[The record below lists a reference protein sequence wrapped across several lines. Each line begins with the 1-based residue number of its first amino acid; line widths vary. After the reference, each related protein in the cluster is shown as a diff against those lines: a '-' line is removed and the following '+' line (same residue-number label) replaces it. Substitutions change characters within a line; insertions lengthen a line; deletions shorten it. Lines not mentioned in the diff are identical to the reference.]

1 MAFVGM
7 NASRGSRERSALRS
21 QLIEKETKNT
31 KFGLEKPASIEQ
43 ASQAN
48 GLGSRA
54 PGSLSIGSPGALLV
68 TAGLLM
74 ASGSSLIHIL
84 QLPVTTV
91 FGLAGMV
98 FATLGV
104 AFLVSERRKLCEQM
118 NIGDTT
124 SRKIDHLT
132 RQLDEGIESLRDVQW
147 EMRDSELRYRDLLDN
162 QLDIIMR
169 RDRTG
174 RISFI
179 NDAFCATF
187 GADQNTTIG
196 ALFEPEYLLGS
207 KAVPF
212 GQFGKSERYQY
223 EQQLSTELGP
233 RWFSFEDVAI
243 RDDDGE
249 LREVHTVGRDI
260 TDEKKTASELQEAR
274 ELAEHANHAKTRF
287 LATMSHEIRTPMNG
301 IMGMTD
307 LLTESKLSPEQRTY
321 CHAINKSA
329 TTLLS
334 LIDEILDFSK
344 IEAGKFEMVQ
354 KPYNITEFAQ
364 GVVELM
370 APRAF
375 EKNLSL
381 GCFVSPDLSDL
392 VIGDEMRMRQ
402 ILLNLVGNAIKF
414 TDRGGVTLE
423 ISSAGKKGELL
434 RFCVSDT
441 GIGLSKTDMERIF
454 VEFEQVD
461 SSNARRN
468 GGTGLGLAITRR
480 LVEKMGGEISVNSVR
495 AKGSVFTVDMAL
507 ENAKGAVSL
516 REQLV
521 SPSHVKRALIAC
533 DHELEGQFIGKMLKS
548 HGVDV
553 VVLDRLMAY
562 EMLEDGIGDGFDV
575 LICDAVEAS
584 DFAQKLARMV
594 ELHAGRPVKGLMLIE
609 ATDRHDFESL
619 RHKGYDNYVTRPVRH
634 ISLLR
639 QLDTLR
645 ASPIVPYPEP
655 HQSDFAPK
663 TLSLQCLAPNTVD
676 LASDEQVEERIAA
689 DPVSIAKEPRS
700 KVNSS
705 TQKARILLAEDN
717 EINAL
722 LGCRLL
728 EHMGYDVTHVTDGQ
742 LALTAIKNADSDHQF
757 DVVLMD
763 IHMPHMDGIRAT
775 QEIRAYEEYCGLFLN
790 PVPIIALTANAFDEV
805 KSECYA
811 VGMNAY
817 LAKPFARDELRN
829 IIESCLRTRAEMAG

>member
-7 NASRGSRERSALRS
+7 NASSSSRERSAIRS
-21 QLIEKETKNT
+21 QLINNKSKNSESLAV
-31 KFGLEKPASIEQ
+31 KSRSAADSPQ
-43 ASQAN
+43 AER
-48 GLGSRA
+48 LGFFEPNSF
-54 PGSLSIGSPGALLV
+54 SIGGPGALLV

-84 QLPVTTV
+84 HLPVTTV

-98 FATLGV
+98 FATLGM
-104 AFLVSERRKLCEQM
+104 AFLVSERRKTAEQM
-118 NIGDTT
+118 SAGDTT
-124 SRKIDHLT
+124 SHKIDQLT
-132 RQLDEGIESLRDVQW
+132 RRLDEGIESLRDVQW

-169 RDRTG
+169 RDRAG

-179 NDAFCATF
+179 NDAFCQTF
-187 GADQNTTIG
+187 AADQNATIG
-196 ALFEPEYLLGS
+196 ALFEPEYVDGS
-207 KAVPF
+207 KSVPF
-212 GQFGKSERYQY
+212 GQFGKNERYQY
-223 EQQLSTELGP
+223 EQQLMTELGP

-243 RDDDGE
+243 RDEDFE

-260 TDEKKTASELQEAR
+260 TDEKKTAIELQEAR

-307 LLTESKLSPEQRTY
+307 LLTESNLSPEQRTY

-354 KPYNITEFAQ
+354 KPYNLTDFAQ

-375 EKNLSL
+375 EKDLSL
-381 GCFVSPDLSDL
+381 GCYVSPDLCDR
-392 VIGDEMRMRQ
+392 VVGDEMRMRQ
-402 ILLNLVGNAIKF
+402 ILLNLIGNAIKF

-423 ISSAGKKGELL
+423 ISSAGEKGELL

-480 LVEKMGGEISVNSVR
+480 LVEKMGGEIKVDSVR

-521 SPSHVKRALIAC
+521 CPEHIKRALIAC
-533 DHELEGQFIGKMLKS
+533 DHEGEGQLIGKMLKS
-548 HGVDV
+548 LGVEV
-553 VVLDRLMAY
+553 VVQDRLMAY
-562 EMLEDGIGDGFDV
+562 ELLEDKVGEPFDV
-575 LICDAVEAS
+575 LITDAVEAS
-584 DFAQKLARMV
+584 DFAHKLARMAKQ
-594 ELHAGRPVKGLMLIE
+594 HAGRPVKGLMLIE
-609 ATDRHDFESL
+609 ATDRHDFEAL
-619 RHKGYDNYVTRPVRH
+619 RHKGYDSYVTRPVRH
-634 ISLLR
+634 VSLLR

-645 ASPIVPYPEP
+645 PSPSGPHPEP

-663 TLSLQCLAPNTVD
+663 TLNPV
-676 LASDEQVEERIAA
+676 VEALVSEPDDAA
-689 DPVSIAKEPRS
+689 LDPQPKLG
-700 KVNSS
+700 SS
-705 TQKARILLAEDN
+705 NQKARILLAEDN

-742 LALTAIKNADSDHQF
+742 LALAAVKESIGEKPF

-775 QEIRAYEEYCGLFLN
+775 EEIRAFEEYSGLFRN
-790 PVPIIALTANAFDEV
+790 PLPIIALTANAFDDV
-805 KSECYA
+805 KTECYQ

-817 LAKPFARDELRN
+817 LAKPFARDELRE
-829 IIESCLRTRAEMAG
+829 IIESCLRSKVEMVG

>member
-7 NASRGSRERSALRS
+7 NASNGARERSTLRS
-21 QLIEKETKNT
+21 DLINK
-31 KFGLEKPASIEQ
+31 
-43 ASQAN
+43 
-48 GLGSRA
+48 GSRSGKLLA
-54 PGSLSIGSPGALLV
+54 DKSNQNDILSQSDNTAASPANTYSIGGSGALLV
-68 TAGLLM
+68 AAGLLM
-74 ASGSSLIHIL
+74 ASGSSLIQIL

-104 AFLVSERRKLCEQM
+104 GFLIAERRKVSEQKDLR
-118 NIGDTT
+118 DTT

-132 RQLDEGIESLRDVQW
+132 TRLDEGIESLRDVQW

-169 RDRTG
+169 RDRSG

-179 NDAFCATF
+179 NDAFCQAF
-187 GADQNTTIG
+187 GADQKATIG
-196 ALFEPEYLLGS
+196 ALFEPEFAEGS
-207 KAVPF
+207 TGVPF
-212 GQFGKSERYQY
+212 GQFGANERYQY
-223 EQQLSTELGP
+223 EQQLLTQQGS

-243 RDDDGE
+243 RDEDHE

-260 TDEKKTASELQEAR
+260 TDEKKNASDLQDAR
-274 ELAEHANHAKTRF
+274 NLAEHANHAKTRF

-307 LLTESKLSPEQRTY
+307 LLTESNLSPEQRTY

-344 IEAGKFEMVQ
+344 IEAGKFEMAR
-354 KPYNITEFAQ
+354 KPYNLTDFAE

-381 GCFVSPDLSDL
+381 GCFVSPDLCDR

-414 TDRGGVTLE
+414 TDRGGVKLE
-423 ISSAGKKGELL
+423 ISSAGEQGELL
-434 RFCVSDT
+434 RFSVSDT
-441 GIGLSKTDMERIF
+441 GIGLSKTDMDRIF

-480 LVEKMGGEISVNSVR
+480 LVEKMGGEISVESVHAR
-495 AKGSVFTVDMAL
+495 GSVFTVDMAF
-507 ENAKGAVSL
+507 EKAKGAFSL

-521 SPSHVKRALIAC
+521 APDHIKRVLIAC
-533 DHELEGQFIGKMLKS
+533 DHELEGHLLGKMLKS
-548 HGVDV
+548 LGIEV
-553 VVLDRLMAY
+553 VVQDRRMAY
-562 EMLEDGIGDGFDV
+562 ELLEDKECSAFDV
-575 LICDAVEAS
+575 LITDAVEAS
-584 DFAQKLARMV
+584 DFAQKLARMA
-594 ELHAGRPVKGLMLIE
+594 EQHAGRPVKGLMLIE
-609 ATDRHDFESL
+609 AGDRHDFEAL
-619 RHKGYDNYVTRPVRH
+619 RHKGYDSYVTRPVRH

-639 QLDTLR
+639 QLDNLR
-645 ASPIVPYPEP
+645 TNSVVPHPEP

-663 TLSLQCLAPNTVD
+663 SLKPVGEPFVAV
-676 LASDEQVEERIAA
+676 
-689 DPVSIAKEPRS
+689 PVSS
-700 KVNSS
+700 KPAGCSS
-705 TQKARILLAEDN
+705 SHKARILLAEDN

-742 LALTAIKNADSDHQF
+742 LALAAIKNSDSDNEF

-775 QEIRAYEEYCGLFLN
+775 QEIRAYEEYNGLFKN

-805 KSECYA
+805 KSECYS

-817 LAKPFARDELRN
+817 LAKPFARDELRD
-829 IIESCLRTRAEMAG
+829 IIESCLSSKVEMAS

>member
-1 MAFVGM
+1 M
-7 NASRGSRERSALRS
+7 
-21 QLIEKETKNT
+21 IEKESKNN
-31 KFGLEKPASIEQ
+31 KFEADKPVPIEQ
-43 ASQAN
+43 GSQAN
-48 GLGSRA
+48 KFGSFD
-54 PGSLSIGSPGALLV
+54 PGTLFIGGPGALMV
-68 TAGLLM
+68 AAGLLM
-74 ASGSSLIHIL
+74 ASGSSLIHIM

-98 FATLGV
+98 FVALGV
-104 AFLVSERRKLCEQM
+104 AFWVFERRKLCEQM
-118 NIGDTT
+118 NLGDTT
-124 SRKIDHLT
+124 SRKIDSLT

-169 RDRTG
+169 RDRAG

-179 NDAFCATF
+179 NDAFCVTF
-187 GADQNTTIG
+187 GVDQNATIG
-196 ALFEPEYLLGS
+196 ALFEPEYLVGS
-207 KAVPF
+207 KSVPF
-212 GQFGKSERYQY
+212 AKFGKSERYQY

-243 RDDDGE
+243 SDDDGE

-274 ELAEHANHAKTRF
+274 DIAEHANHAKTRF
-287 LATMSHEIRTPMNG
+287 LATISHEIRTPMNG

-307 LLTESKLSPEQRTY
+307 LMTESNLSPEQRTY

-354 KPYNITEFAQ
+354 KPYNITDFAQ
-364 GVVELM
+364 SVVELM

-381 GCFVSPDLSDL
+381 GCYVSPDLSDL

-402 ILLNLVGNAIKF
+402 ILLNLIGNAIKF

-423 ISSAGKKGELL
+423 ITSAGKKGELL

-507 ENAKGAVSL
+507 ENAKGAVCL

-521 SPSHVKRALIAC
+521 SPSHIKRALIAC
-533 DHELEGQFIGKMLKS
+533 DHELEGQLIGKMLKS
-548 HGVDV
+548 LGVEV
-553 VVLDRLMAY
+553 VVQDRIMAY
-562 EMLEDGIGDGFDV
+562 ELLEDGVGEAFDV
-575 LICDAVEAS
+575 LISDAVEAS
-584 DFAQKLARMV
+584 DFAQKLARMA
-594 ELHAGRPVKGLMLIE
+594 EQHAGRPVKGLMLIE
-609 ATDRHDFESL
+609 ATDRHDFEAL
-619 RHKGYDNYVTRPVRH
+619 RHKGYDGYVTRPVRH

-645 ASPIVPYPEP
+645 ASPKVPHPEP
-655 HQSDFAPK
+655 HQIEFIAKTLAPK
-663 TLSLQCLAPNTVD
+663 TLDA
-676 LASDEQVEERIAA
+676 ASDRQVEEPFVSE
-689 DPVSIAKEPRS
+689 PVSLVPEPQPEAA
-700 KVNSS
+700 SS
-705 TQKARILLAEDN
+705 SQKARILLAEDN

-722 LGCRLL
+722 LGCGLL

-742 LALTAIKNADSDHQF
+742 LALAAIKNAQSDGQF

-775 QEIRAYEEYCGLFLN
+775 QEIRAYEDYCGLYQN

-805 KSECYA
+805 KSECYS

-817 LAKPFARDELRN
+817 LAKPFAREELHD
-829 IIESCLRTRAEMAG
+829 IIESCLRKRVEMAG

>member
-7 NASRGSRERSALRS
+7 NASSGSRERSALRS
-21 QLIEKETKNT
+21 QLIEKGSKNT
-31 KFGLEKPASIEQ
+31 KFGLAKLASIEP
-43 ASQAN
+43 SSHAN
-48 GLGSRA
+48 SLGSSA
-54 PGSLSIGSPGALLV
+54 PGGLSIDGPGALLV

-74 ASGSSLIHIL
+74 ASGSSLIHLL

-104 AFLVSERRKLCEQM
+104 AFLISERRKLGEQM
-118 NIGDTT
+118 NIGDAT
-124 SRKIDHLT
+124 SRKIDQLT

-187 GADQNTTIG
+187 GADQNNTIG
-196 ALFEPEYLLGS
+196 ALFEPEYLGGS

-223 EQQLSTELGP
+223 EQQLGTELGP
-233 RWFSFEDVAI
+233 RWFCFEDVAI

-307 LLTESKLSPEQRTY
+307 LLTESNLSPEQRTY

-344 IEAGKFEMVQ
+344 IEAGKFEMAK
-354 KPYNITEFAQ
+354 KPYNITDFAQ

-392 VIGDEMRMRQ
+392 VVGDEMRMRQ
-402 ILLNLVGNAIKF
+402 ILLNLIGNAIKF

-423 ISSAGKKGELL
+423 ISPAGKKGELL
-434 RFCVSDT
+434 RFSVSDT

-480 LVEKMGGEISVNSVR
+480 LVEKMGGEIRVNSVR

-521 SPSHVKRALIAC
+521 APSHIKRALIAC
-533 DHELEGQFIGKMLKS
+533 DHELEGQLIGKMLKS
-548 HGVDV
+548 LGVEV
-553 VVLDRLMAY
+553 VVHDRRMAY
-562 EMLEDGIGDGFDV
+562 EMLEDGIGEGFDV
-575 LICDAVEAS
+575 LISDAVEAS
-584 DFAQKLARMV
+584 DFAQKLARMAKQ
-594 ELHAGRPVKGLMLIE
+594 HAGRPVKGLMLIE
-609 ATDRHDFESL
+609 ATDRHDFEAL
-619 RHKGYDNYVTRPVRH
+619 RHKGYDSYVTRPVRH

-645 ASPIVPYPEP
+645 SSPTEPHPEP
-655 HQSDFAPK
+655 YQSDFAPK
-663 TLSLQCLAPNTVD
+663 TLAPANRGLTSN
-676 LASDEQVEERIAA
+676 AQAEE
-689 DPVSIAKEPRS
+689 PVSLAQEPRS
-700 KVNSS
+700 KVSSS

-742 LALTAIKNADSDHQF
+742 LALSAIKNADSDHQF

-775 QEIRAYEEYCGLFLN
+775 QEIRAYEQYSGLYQN
-790 PVPIIALTANAFDEV
+790 PVPIIALTANAFDDV
-805 KSECYA
+805 KTECYS

-817 LAKPFARDELRN
+817 LAKPFARGELRE
-829 IIESCLRTRAEMAG
+829 IIESCVRTRVEMAG